1 MIIISLVSNIERSR
15 GIVPVETKGVE
26 EGRERLHDQEH
37 TKGGAGPDGEAD
49 EDEEEVVLL
58 EGEHEHALPEHGG
71 ELRVGERQGPQTQ
84 VRGSVGDG
92 SEHELDGVDD
102 LVDEDFVEVELLLF
116 LLLSFLVV
124 VGKAGGCER
133 NVC

>member
-1 MIIISLVSNIERSR
+1 VVEVEVE
-15 GIVPVETKGVE
+15 VPVETEGVE

-37 TKGGAGPDGEAD
+37 TEGGASPDGEAD

-102 LVDEDFVEVELLLF
+102 LVDENLVEVELLF
-116 LLLSFLVV
+116 LLITVLLVRL
-124 VGKAGGCER
+124 GKAVMCKR
-133 NVC
+133 KRRISPDS